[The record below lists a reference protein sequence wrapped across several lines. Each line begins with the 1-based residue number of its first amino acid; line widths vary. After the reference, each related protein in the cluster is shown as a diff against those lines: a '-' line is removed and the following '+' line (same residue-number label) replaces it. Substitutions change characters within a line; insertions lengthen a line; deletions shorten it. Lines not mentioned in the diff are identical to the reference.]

1 MAPVSKKQ
9 FTTVSSRG
17 SSTFCFPLQSAAADL
32 RAMLTPTP
40 DGSLVRSDLL
50 RTDQILHSAN
60 NGWLLNSGY
69 GSHFAMYTIACMRV
83 CVCVCVCL
91 CGVCVCVVCVMCGV
105 CVVCVCVC
113 LCGVVCYV
121 CVCVCVCVCVF
132 SCCDANLFTA
142 SLFFILNQSLILIN
156 CA

>member
-1 MAPVSKKQ
+1 MVQMAPVSKKQ

-83 CVCVCVCL
+83 CVCVCVC
-91 CGVCVCVVCVMCGV
+91 VCVFVW
-105 CVVCVCVC
+105 CVC
-113 LCGVVCYV
+113 LCGVWCL
-121 CVCVCVCVCVF
+121 CVCVCVF

>member
-1 MAPVSKKQ
+1 MVQMAPVSKKQ

-69 GSHFAMYTIACMRV
+69 GSDFAMYTTACMRV
-83 CVCVCVCL
+83 GV
-91 CGVCVCVVCVMCGV
+91 CGVCVCMCVSVVFV
-105 CVVCVCVC
+105 
-113 LCGVVCYV
+113 
-121 CVCVCVCVCVF
+121 
-132 SCCDANLFTA
+132 
-142 SLFFILNQSLILIN
+142 
-156 CA
+156 